1 MNFRPKVYTF
11 YEPINKWEPDRK
23 LVDLWVKNWHS
34 HGFDPIVLS
43 SNEAKQNKSY
53 QEFTETISECFE
65 KIMGRD
71 IIIPSNPWSYY
82 VFYTFVRFLGYANIN
97 VDQPILIMDY
107 DVYNVDYELS
117 EHKKLGN
124 NLTFHVE
131 NCPCLVSGT
140 PKKIQEMCNAISQ
153 TCKNYSSEL
162 KVEFEDS
169 PYAAFHDM
177 AFMHCLKNSKDKTL
191 NNILKDM
198 NISFTSI
205 NDSILT
211 KHMIH
216 SSNMEVEKYCSDN
229 NVDTK
234 TLSQEDKINIR
245 MSSAISAIQKLKQ
258 NDIR

>member
-1 MNFRPKVYTF
+1 
-11 YEPINKWEPDRK
+11 
-23 LVDLWVKNWHS
+23 
-34 HGFDPIVLS
+34 
-43 SNEAKQNKSY
+43 
-53 QEFTETISECFE
+53 
-65 KIMGRD
+65 
-71 IIIPSNPWSYY
+71 
-82 VFYTFVRFLGYANIN
+82 
-97 VDQPILIMDY
+97 
-107 DVYNVDYELS
+107 
-117 EHKKLGN
+117 
-124 NLTFHVE
+124 
-131 NCPCLVSGT
+131 
-140 PKKIQEMCNAISQ
+140 MCNAISQ